1 MRALASAQH
10 PIALAAALVLLLPLA
25 IYLYQRQNRSVWLG
39 AAALLTMGALA
50 TGSRTTV
57 LMLMAELIVFLW
69 LKRKDTVRLLPL
81 LVPLIVA
88 CQVAMP
94 GTLGTFKS
102 AIFPEQGII
111 TEQEGGGESGSGRV
125 ADLGPGLDEF
135 AKKPFFGTGFGTRL
149 TSEQD
154 PKVNARILDNE
165 WLGLLIEVGA
175 LGVLS
180 LLWLYGRTIRRLG
193 AAARR
198 DDGDYGILMAA
209 LAAAIG
215 GFAVSMFTF
224 DAFSFIQVTFMSFIF
239 LGFAAVALRIGPH
252 HGPDQPG
259 RDEPTG
265 PMVTAVA
272 LRMRSAVASWVTPS
286 TSSPTGGAAVGSGGA
301 LALSSGR
308 HMTSSLTPRRTP
320 SRPPLPAPDLRR
332 PPSPPTPP
340 TATGRSASAPRPQG
354 PQPPAPVPEP
364 PALSTPL
371 PPYPTLSTP
380 VPPPAAIDIPR
391 PASPSPKAPE
401 PHRHPGTTAAGAL
414 AAAGALRWILRSF
427 RR

>member
-1 MRALASAQH
+1 M
-10 PIALAAALVLLLPLA
+10 
-25 IYLYQRQNRSVWLG
+25 
-39 AAALLTMGALA
+39 
-50 TGSRTTV
+50 
-57 LMLMAELIVFLW
+57 
-69 LKRKDTVRLLPL
+69 
-81 LVPLIVA
+81 
-88 CQVAMP
+88 
-94 GTLGTFKS
+94 
-102 AIFPEQGII
+102 
-111 TEQEGGGESGSGRV
+111 

-198 DDGDYGILMAA
+198 DDGDYGILMAG

-239 LGFAAVALRIGPH
+239 LGFAAVALRLGPH

-259 RDEPTG
+259 REEPAG
-265 PMVTAVA
+265 PVVTAVA

-286 TSSPTGGAAVGSGGA
+286 TSSPTGGAAAIGPGGA
-301 LALSSGR
+301 LALSSDR

-320 SRPPLPAPDLRR
+320 SRAPLPAPDLRR
-332 PPSPPTPP
+332 PAQPPTPP
-340 TATGRSASAPRPQG
+340 TATGRVPSAPPRQPPPPRPPATLSTLG
-354 PQPPAPVPEP
+354 PLPSDPGPVQPPPAPAPSSP
-364 PALSTPL
+364 QPQRDPGN
-371 PPYPTLSTP
+371 P
-380 VPPPAAIDIPR
+380 VSGPR
-391 PASPSPKAPE
+391 
-401 PHRHPGTTAAGAL
+401 
-414 AAAGALRWILRSF
+414 AAAGALRWIVRSF

>member
-1 MRALASAQH
+1 MRAFASAQH

-193 AAARR
+193 AAAKR
-198 DDGDYGILMAA
+198 DDGDYGILMAGA
-209 LAAAIG
+209 GGGDRRLCRVDVHLRRLLLHPGHLHVVHLPRLRGRGTAA
-215 GFAVSMFTF
+215 
-224 DAFSFIQVTFMSFIF
+224 
-239 LGFAAVALRIGPH
+239 RP
-252 HGPDQPG
+252 PP
-259 RDEPTG
+259 RP
-265 PMVTAVA
+265 
-272 LRMRSAVASWVTPS
+272 R
-286 TSSPTGGAAVGSGGA
+286 SSPAA
-301 LALSSGR
+301 
-308 HMTSSLTPRRTP
+308 TSPRARW
-320 SRPPLPAPDLRR
+320 
-332 PPSPPTPP
+332 SP
-340 TATGRSASAPRPQG
+340 
-354 PQPPAPVPEP
+354 
-364 PALSTPL
+364 
-371 PPYPTLSTP
+371 
-380 VPPPAAIDIPR
+380 
-391 PASPSPKAPE
+391 
-401 PHRHPGTTAAGAL
+401 
-414 AAAGALRWILRSF
+414 RWHCG
-427 RR
+427 